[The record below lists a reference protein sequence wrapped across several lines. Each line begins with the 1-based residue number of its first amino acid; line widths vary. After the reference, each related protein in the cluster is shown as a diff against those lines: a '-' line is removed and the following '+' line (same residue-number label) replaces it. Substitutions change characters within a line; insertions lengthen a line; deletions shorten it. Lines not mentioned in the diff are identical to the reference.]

1 MQFLSVS
8 ILALAGAAFAQNY
21 RDTGLVCT
29 NLWGDRNPNQLDP
42 KGWYVT
48 DPKLCAA
55 IGGKLVENNIICCP
69 TEISKDGFRE
79 YNDACNFAGGSTNHG
94 TQFDIVPAGWTCP
107 Q

>member
-1 MQFLSVS
+1 MQFLSLS
-8 ILALAGAAFAQNY
+8 ILALASAAFAQNY

-69 TEISKDGFRE
+69 RRSPRMVSESTIMH
-79 YNDACNFAGGSTNHG
+79 ATFAGGSTNHG